1 MGHVMLR
8 AASLVLGMLSL
19 SAVART
25 ATAAPTAS
33 AVADGPTG
41 AWLESR
47 LPEWLTHGTS
57 LGLAYWQWLGILL
70 VVLAGLLFDL
80 LVRHLLHGVW
90 RNYSARR
97 LNRQPEPKL
106 VKQAVRPFGLTGQAL
121 VWYLGLTPLGLP
133 AQALLVVQMAVRFLL
148 VVGGVWAA
156 YRLTDLFSEFLM
168 RRAEQTATKFDDVLV
183 PLLRK
188 TLKVFATAVGLVYM
202 ADAFRIE
209 IVPLLT
215 GLGIGGLAI
224 AFAAKDS
231 IENFFGSVTVIL
243 DRPFEIGDW
252 VVIEGIEGTVE
263 ELGLRSTRIRT
274 FYNSQVTVPNAS
286 LVRARVDNY
295 GRRRFRRF
303 KTHLDVTYAT
313 PPEKIE
319 AFCGGIREI
328 ILAHPYTRKDY
339 FHVWLNEF
347 GAASLRV
354 LVYMFHETPDWAT
367 ELRERHRFM
376 LDVIRLAARLH
387 VEFAFPT
394 QTLHV
399 YSEQH
404 GLPVKTPPPPGVSAE
419 RDALEQGQQA
429 VRELTAEAPWRSGLP
444 EPVRFGDVTTTEA
457 GDETPPPEPPVRTS

>member
-1 MGHVMLR
+1 MMRVAL
-8 AASLVLGMLSL
+8 LVLGVLGL
-19 SAVART
+19 SAIART
-25 ATAAPTAS
+25 ATAASAAG
-33 AVADGPTG
+33 AVADGATG
-41 AWLESR
+41 AWLASR
-47 LPEWLTHGTS
+47 LPDWLTQEAS
-57 LGLAYWQWLGILL
+57 VGLAYWQWLGILL
-70 VVLAGLLFDL
+70 VVIAGLLFDL
-80 LVRHLLHGVW
+80 LVRRLLHGVW
-90 RNYSARR
+90 RGYSVRRLQRQPDPRLARR
-97 LNRQPEPKL
+97 
-106 VKQAVRPFGLTGQAL
+106 AVRPFGLAGQAL
-121 VWYLGLTPLGLP
+121 VWYFGLTLLGLP
-133 AQALLVVQMAVRFLL
+133 EQVLLVVQMAVRLVL
-148 VVGGVWAA
+148 VVGSVWAA
-156 YRLTDLFSEFLM
+156 FRLTDLFSDFLM
-168 RRAEQTATKFDDVLV
+168 RRAETTATKFDDVLV

-215 GLGIGGLAI
+215 GLGIGGLAV

-252 VVIEGIEGTVE
+252 VVIEGVEGTVE

-274 FYNSQVTVPNAS
+274 FYNSQVTIPNAS

-303 KTHLDVTYAT
+303 KTHIDVTYDT
-313 PPEKIE
+313 PPDKIE
-319 AFCGGIREI
+319 AFCAGIRQL

-354 LVYMFHETPDWAT
+354 LLYMFHETPDWAT

-404 GLPVKTPPPPGVSAE
+404 GLPVETPPPPGQGAE
-419 RDALEQGQQA
+419 SDAEEQGRQA
-429 VRELTAEAPWRSGLP
+429 VRELTAEAPWRAGRP
-444 EPVRFGDVTTTEA
+444 EPVRFGDLATTEA
-457 GDETPPPEPPVRTS
+457 GDEPPPPGPQGRPG

>member
-1 MGHVMLR
+1 MTR
-8 AASLVLGMLSL
+8 AASLFLGVLSL
-19 SAVART
+19 FSVARP
-25 ATAAPTAS
+25 ATAAPAAE
-33 AVADGPTG
+33 AVAEGTTG
-41 AWLESR
+41 AWLGTW
-47 LPEWLTHGTS
+47 LPEWLLRGTS
-57 LGLAYWQWLGILL
+57 IGLAYWQWLGILL
-70 VVLAGLLFDL
+70 VVVAGLLFDL
-80 LVRHLLHGVW
+80 LVRHLLHRVW
-90 RNYSARR
+90 RGYSMRR
-97 LNRQPEPKL
+97 LQREPDPRLARK
-106 VKQAVRPFGLTGQAL
+106 AVRPFGLTAQAL
-121 VWYLGLTPLGLP
+121 VWYFGLSPLDLP
-133 AQALLVVQMAVRFLL
+133 APALLVVQMAARLML

-215 GLGIGGLAI
+215 GLGIGGLAV

-303 KTHLDVTYAT
+303 KTHLDVTYDT

-319 AFCGGIREI
+319 AFCAGIREV

-347 GAASLRV
+347 GAASLRI

-399 YSEQH
+399 YNEQH
-404 GLPVKTPPPPGVSAE
+404 GLPVKTPPPPGENAE
-419 RDALEQGQQA
+419 RDAWEHGRQA
-429 VRELTAEAPWRSGLP
+429 VRELTAEAPWRTGRP
-444 EPVRFGDVTTTEA
+444 EPVRFGDVLTTEA
-457 GDETPPPEPPVRTS
+457 GDEPPPSEPPSRPG